1 MNKIIE
7 KALDITNNILIFGNM
22 NENLLNTNMHH
33 LKDVL
38 IPNSVHNIISEPTRQ
53 LALLDHI
60 ILHEDMS
67 PVNQGIIKV
76 PPAISDH
83 CATYVYL
90 PFEYSVHGTFTR
102 NVWMYKNANYE
113 LFNKKSPNLTG
124 QTFNRVV

>member
-53 LALLDHI
+53 LALLDQI

-67 PVNQGIIKV
+67 PLNQAIITV

-83 CATYVYL
+83 FYL
-90 PFEYSVHGTFTR
+90 C
-102 NVWMYKNANYE
+102 K
-113 LFNKKSPNLTG
+113 LTI
-124 QTFNRVV
+124 